1 MRTLRLHAQGDVRV
15 HDEETPTPGPDESLV
30 RVEAVGLCGS
40 DLHWFGEGGIGDAVI
55 TRPIVPGHEMAGTA
69 MSGPH
74 EGQLVAIDPAIPCGH
89 CPLCEEGHRNLCAN
103 IRFSGH
109 SNTDGSL
116 REQMAWPTHL
126 LYPLPE
132 GMSANDGAMLEP
144 LGVALHAWDLAH
156 VRVGATV
163 AVIGCGPIG
172 LMMIQLALT
181 SGARRVIAVDPLP
194 HRRQAAL
201 RYGAEVALTDTEA
214 LDASTWQELS
224 GLGCDNTFEIS
235 GHPDAVAEA
244 MLAARPGSRVVLA
257 GIPGNDVTAFSAGT
271 ARRKGLTVML
281 VRRMKEM
288 YERCIDLV
296 TVGRLDVSSLVTDV
310 YGLAD
315 SQQAFEAA
323 DARAGLKTVI
333 DPNR

>member
-1 MRTLRLHAQGDVRV
+1 MRAIRLHAQGDVRL
-15 HDEETPTPGPDESLV
+15 HEEDDPTPGHDESVV

-69 MSGPH
+69 VSGPH
-74 EGQLVAIDPAIPCGH
+74 EGKLVAVDPAIPCGL

-109 SNTDGSL
+109 SITNGSL
-116 REQMAWPTHL
+116 REKMAWPNHL
-126 LYPLPE
+126 LFPLPA

-172 LMMIQLALT
+172 LMLIQLALT
-181 SGARRVIAVDPLP
+181 SGARRVIAVDPLE

-201 RYGAEVALTDTEA
+201 GYGAEVALTDTEA
-214 LDASTWQELS
+214 LDPRTWQELS
-224 GLGCDNTFEIS
+224 GLGCESTFEIS
-235 GHPDAVAEA
+235 GHPDAITEA

-257 GIPGNDVTAFSAGT
+257 GIPGDDVTTFSAGT
-271 ARRKGLTVML
+271 VRRKGLTLVL

-288 YERCIDLV
+288 YERCIELV
-296 TVGRLDVSSLVTDV
+296 ADGRIDVSSIVTDV
-310 YGLAD
+310 FGLAD
-315 SQQAFEAA
+315 SQRAFEAG
-323 DARAGLKTVI
+323 DAREGLKIVI
-333 DPNR
+333 DPSR